1 MVWYQMDANFSL
13 HLAQAE
19 AELKVSNQ
27 VVCY

>member
-13 HLAQAE
+13 YLAQAE
-19 AELKVSNQ
+19 AEPKVSNR